1 MSNQQIIKKK
11 AHLTGLCILKVG
23 FFSLFDNGKKGWY
36 QDQIVKTLVTVVLM
50 ELIGGVI
57 HRLLILKYNH
67 GTLSLAD
74 RFKIQMSLL
83 IAFKKIAFWCSNL
96 HPKNHAQVLA
106 AHSKKK
112 TKPKPNPNQ
121 LTKQKNTHSTWIFYL
136 IHFLL

>member
-1 MSNQQIIKKK
+1 
-11 AHLTGLCILKVG
+11 
-23 FFSLFDNGKKGWY
+23 
-36 QDQIVKTLVTVVLM
+36 M

-83 IAFKKIAFWCSNL
+83 VAFKKIAFWCSNL

-112 TKPKPNPNQ
+112 NKTQTKPKPTNQ
-121 LTKQKNTHSTWIFYL
+121 TKKHP
-136 IHFLL
+136 